1 MQVIASL
8 RKRTAKGVSTW
19 TFVVD
24 NEMKVCYAVG
34 GEDLKVIRA
43 TDRKH
48 LRQIYTK
55 FQSYGYTRK
64 LSEAKT
70 APKKE
75 QYISDPWASSLPAEM
90 QQELEVLSVA

>member
-1 MQVIASL
+1 MQVLASL

-19 TFVVD
+19 TFIVD

-48 LRQIYTK
+48 LRAIYNK

-64 LSEAKT
+64 LSA

-75 QYISDPWASSLPAEM
+75 QYISDPWSSSLPADM
-90 QQELEVLSVA
+90 QQELEALSVA

>member
-1 MQVIASL
+1 MNIIASL
-8 RKRTAKGVSTW
+8 RKQTKQGVSTW

-34 GEDLKVIRA
+34 GRDLKVIPA

-64 LSEAKT
+64 LSAP
-70 APKKE
+70 PKKE
-75 QYISDPWASSLPAEM
+75 QYISDPWSSELPAKM
-90 QQELEVLSVA
+90 QMELEELSAV